1 MMLLEIK
8 VPDDLPGL
16 LRLSQDELE
25 REVQVWIALELFR
38 DRKVSAGKAAA
49 IAHVSLTEFMRLTRQ
64 HGIPWIAYTSDE
76 LEREVQEAITIG
88 EDARV
93 GER

>member
-38 DRKVSAGKAAA
+38 DRKVSAGKAAE
-49 IAHVSLTEFMRLTRQ
+49 IAHVPLMEFMRLTHR
-64 HGIPWIAYTSDE
+64 HGILWVAYTADE
-76 LEREVQEAITIG
+76 LEREAQEAIAIG
-88 EDARV
+88 RAARSQD
-93 GER
+93 

>member
-38 DRKVSAGKAAA
+38 DRKVSAGKAAE
-49 IAHVSLTEFMRLTRQ
+49 IAHVPLVEFMRLTQRQ
-64 HGIPWIAYTSDE
+64 GIPWVAYTTDE
-76 LEREVQEAITIG
+76 LEREVQEAISIG
-88 EDARV
+88 HVARSN
-93 GER
+93 ER